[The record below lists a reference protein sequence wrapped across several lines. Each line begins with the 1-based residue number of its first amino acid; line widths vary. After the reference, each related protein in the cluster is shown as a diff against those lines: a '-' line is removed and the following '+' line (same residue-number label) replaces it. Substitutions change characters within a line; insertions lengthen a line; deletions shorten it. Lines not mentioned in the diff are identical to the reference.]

1 MWDAIS
7 DWLSTTGWKI
17 VIIVLGTWLV
27 DKFGRTVVARVVKGS
42 INPDRYASEREERL
56 REKTIV
62 SLVTAIGRIAVT
74 GLAIL
79 IILGELDIEIG
90 PLLAGAGVV
99 GFAIGFGAQNLIKDF
114 IAGIFIVLENQYR
127 VGDIVKLKG
136 IGGRVTKLTTRITVL
151 RDLDGNVH
159 YIPNGN
165 IDMATNLTME
175 YAKVNLAIGVSYDSD
190 LDKVQEVVNKVG
202 LELAEDE
209 QWKDF
214 ITDAPYFARVNDFAD
229 SAVIIKIF
237 GKVLPAKQWAVEGE
251 LRKRLK
257 QAFDKNKITIPF
269 PQVTVHQAKK

>member
-1 MWDAIS
+1 
-7 DWLSTTGWKI
+7 
-17 VIIVLGTWLV
+17 
-27 DKFGRTVVARVVKGS
+27 
-42 INPDRYASEREERL
+42 
-56 REKTIV
+56 
-62 SLVTAIGRIAVT
+62 
-74 GLAIL
+74 
-79 IILGELDIEIG
+79 
-90 PLLAGAGVV
+90 
-99 GFAIGFGAQNLIKDF
+99 
-114 IAGIFIVLENQYR
+114 VLENQYR

-159 YIPNGN
+159 YIPNGS

-175 YAKVNLAIGVSYDSD
+175 YAKVNLDIGVSYDAD
-190 LDKVQEVVNKVG
+190 LDKVKDVVNQVG

-229 SAVIIKIF
+229 SAVVIKIF

-257 QAFDKNKITIPF
+257 AAFDKNQITIPY
-269 PQVTVHQAKK
+269 PQVTVHQSRK